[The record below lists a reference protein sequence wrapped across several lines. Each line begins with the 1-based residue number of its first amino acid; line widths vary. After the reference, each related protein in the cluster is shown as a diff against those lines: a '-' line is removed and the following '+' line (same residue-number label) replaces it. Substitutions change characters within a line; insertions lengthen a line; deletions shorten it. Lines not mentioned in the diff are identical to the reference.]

1 MDSQNMPSSS
11 VSSTISN
18 RLTILTRC
26 LVSATPQKNLI
37 DANQEIPIARAEG
50 DMHLPNV
57 EVTAIAVTAGEPS
70 ARCQCFGRTRD
81 AVPRPQRP

>member
-1 MDSQNMPSSS
+1 MDCQNMSSSS
-11 VSSTISN
+11 VCFDDIRPIDDIDQMSSFGDS
-18 RLTILTRC
+18 
-26 LVSATPQKNLI
+26 QKNLI

-50 DMHLPNV
+50 DMHLPNA

-70 ARCQCFGRTRD
+70 ARCQCSWRTRD

>member
-1 MDSQNMPSSS
+1 MDCQNMSSSS
-11 VSSTISN
+11 VSSMISD

-26 LVSATPQKNLI
+26 LISATPKKNLV

-50 DMHLPNV
+50 DMQLPNV

-70 ARCQCFGRTRD
+70 VRCECFWRTRD